1 LLELIVVM
9 VVLTVL
15 LALVAPTLSSS
26 FRGRNL
32 DQAGAQLL
40 ALTEYGRDE
49 AISQGVPMDVWL
61 NPATG
66 QYGVNAKAGYPGDAT
81 RDKQYTLDSDLHFDA
96 AGATVAAPAGQL
108 LNLAEFE
115 PDGTLDPSS
124 LASMRIVGH
133 AEASI
138 SVAQTPNGYG
148 YELQSGTR

>member
-1 LLELIVVM
+1 LLELIIVM

-61 NPATG
+61 NPASG
-66 QYGVNAKAGYPGDAT
+66 QYGVTAKAGYPGDAT
-81 RDKQYTLDSDLHFDA
+81 RDKQYTLDSDLHFDS
-96 AGATVAAPAGQL
+96 AGAAVATAGQQ

-124 LASMRIVGH
+124 LPSMRIVGH
-133 AEASI
+133 AQASI
-138 SVAQTPNGYG
+138 SVAQTSNGYG
-148 YELQSGTR
+148 YELPSGTR